1 MTVLF
6 VSIALNYW
14 GLDGVGVGEG
24 GVGYM
29 HLRWK
34 SSGGQ
39 LSDSFYTSTASP
51 PSTPCQCM
59 ISCHIFTWFFEATFS
74 GSCKCECVCVCLRLC
89 PEVAISG
96 LDGGAWWRQETQ
108 ATTGRWLACHA
119 TTARSG
125 PA

>member
-39 LSDSFYTSTASP
+39 LSDSFYTASP
-51 PSTPCQCM
+51 STLCQCV
-59 ISCHIFTWFFEATFS
+59 IFYTIFRS
-74 GSCKCECVCVCLRLC
+74 NILRVLQ
-89 PEVAISG
+89 V
-96 LDGGAWWRQETQ
+96 
-108 ATTGRWLACHA
+108 
-119 TTARSG
+119 
-125 PA
+125 